1 MGQSVQ
7 RPYLF
12 FGMLSGGIAVLAA
25 LLAWWFADRSIFT
38 SALIGVNIA
47 ALGSMGLEKS
57 FARSERPRASGRQP
71 GDPRRHPYLQTQNTK
86 GSVSMHAS
94 RGIRLSSRSSAYAG
108 ICGGLVTF
116 HTDFTLE
123 KGKVAGWIRGDM
135 AQNRWYLN
143 DVIVP
148 VR

>member
-47 ALGSMGLEKS
+47 ALGSMGLDKS
-57 FARSERPRASGRQP
+57 FARSEAPRIPEVVLYVLALLGGSP
-71 GDPRRHPYLQTQNTK
+71 GIL
-86 GSVSMHAS
+86 
-94 RGIRLSSRSSAYAG
+94 AG
-108 ICGGLVTF
+108 IHIFKHKTRKAAFQCTLLVVF
-116 HTDFTLE
+116 ASQVALLRMLE
-123 KGKVAGWIRGDM
+123 YAAG
-135 AQNRWYLN
+135 
-143 DVIVP
+143 
-148 VR
+148 